1 MRKVWAIVK
10 DKLLLPILTVYQR
23 EKSRLLEKSLF
34 KWTVVANFYV
44 IYSFFRKKL
53 LSDEIGLI
61 PRPLTYLLF
70 PLDQQ
75 LALKIPSQFIFNPEA
90 WGFSWSLAGP
100 LLPQP
105 KQKSTLLWSPFLLAA
120 EGTLEIIVCPQ
131 SWISLSG
138 NMYTQST
145 QARTLFWCWQSKHSH
160 CHLPAPSPWSLEK
173 VPRPALISGVPD

>member
-1 MRKVWAIVK
+1 MQSLFNQPPCSWQVGKSPPMSKVWAIVK
-10 DKLLLPILTVYQR
+10 DKVLLPILIIYQG

-120 EGTLEIIVCPQ
+120 KGTLGKQKHRGSGSLHPPSRRPLCFEIP
-131 SWISLSG
+131 LRG
-138 NMYTQST
+138 
-145 QARTLFWCWQSKHSH
+145 F
-160 CHLPAPSPWSLEK
+160 
-173 VPRPALISGVPD
+173 